1 MDGLNL
7 SAPNSSL
14 QRLLCNLLKNGV
26 IFHMNSQGESTI
38 MVFNVL
44 ITHCLHPECCLPH
57 LNVPWYDYL
66 ISHFLSSWE
75 LILPPP
81 ILLPHSYVPLQNPI
95 WELIL
100 LIFPEVFSA
109 PNFFLLYQYMK
120 LTDACSLEEKLW
132 PT

>member
-57 LNVPWYDYL
+57 LNVP
-66 ISHFLSSWE
+66 
-75 LILPPP
+75 
-81 ILLPHSYVPLQNPI
+81 
-95 WELIL
+95 
-100 LIFPEVFSA
+100 
-109 PNFFLLYQYMK
+109 
-120 LTDACSLEEKLW
+120 
-132 PT
+132 